1 MTKEQFIE
9 LVKGKLT
16 SADPN
21 PDIEEKYDARRIE
34 LFISLAFND
43 VIYQVFARNLDEKD
57 LYARSYTV
65 DVEYDET
72 YDQYYSDLPAL
83 VIQLPMN
90 AGIHKISPLKEP
102 WSFLPINQLSEDVF
116 TELEVNQVCQDPSY
130 YFNTTRVF
138 YQYYDW
144 KNCHIKQV
152 EMDLIISF
160 ESYADTDIV
169 IIPAGKEST
178 VVEMVTQMLS
188 QQLTADHTKNLNDTQ
203 A

>member
-21 PDIEEKYDARRIE
+21 PDIEEKYHSKRIE

-65 DVEYDET
+65 DVLYDET
-72 YDQYYSDLPAL
+72 YDQYYSTLPAL

-90 AGIHKISPLKEP
+90 TGVHKISPLQES
-102 WSFLPINQLSEDVF
+102 WSFLPINQLQEDVF
-116 TELEVNQVCQDPSY
+116 SELEVNTICKDPSY
-130 YFNTTRVF
+130 YFNTNRVF

-144 KNCHIKQV
+144 KNQHIRQV
-152 EMDLIISF
+152 KMDLIISF
-160 ESYADTDIV
+160 ESYANTDIV
-169 IIPAGKEST
+169 VIPAGKEST
-178 VVEMVTQMLS
+178 IVDLVTQMMS